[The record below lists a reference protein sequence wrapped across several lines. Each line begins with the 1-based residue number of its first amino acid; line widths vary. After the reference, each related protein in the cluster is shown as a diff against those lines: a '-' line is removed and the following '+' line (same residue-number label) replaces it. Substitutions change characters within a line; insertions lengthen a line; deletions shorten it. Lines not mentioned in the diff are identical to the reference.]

1 MNITLLHKWSMF
13 PLPKAKKKNI
23 RKWQGIQVTTKGAL
37 EGFTV
42 VYPGEESNCKITKC
56 LMKPKYTFI
65 LKHGDTFK
73 YAYYDGSFKEIPA
86 KWYGKAFSRFED
98 VPSENVVTI
107 QLNGKFVEVPFLP
120 DILYQRKNT
129 TKRRKR
135 VHKIVHKVYPTW
147 RNQTGKSIH
156 FKVAKHFKELFDQA
170 DADEITLQDPFSGY
184 TSVSDIQSSQTG
196 RMAFKTVAGFIYYHC
211 RDNLGYPLVN

>member
-1 MNITLLHKWSMF
+1 MNSCQLFSDLGSLNTWFNYTS
-13 PLPKAKKKNI
+13 
-23 RKWQGIQVTTKGAL
+23 
-37 EGFTV
+37 
-42 VYPGEESNCKITKC
+42 
-56 LMKPKYTFI
+56 PKYSPTFFWFFTI
-65 LKHGDTFK
+65 GCVLWLIS
-73 YAYYDGSFKEIPA
+73 YV
-86 KWYGKAFSRFED
+86 D
-98 VPSENVVTI
+98 VIKKIRQE
-107 QLNGKFVEVPFLP
+107 KFVEVPFLP